1 MATDTRLYDILR
13 IPPSA
18 STSEIKKA
26 YRILALKYHPDKNN
40 HSEESTS
47 KFQEICQAYEVL
59 KDDRKRA
66 LYNQYGTIDE
76 QAIQQEQQN
85 NMPSFFTSSA
95 SANPMN
101 MSAGDLFAHFFD
113 NVSSSSS
120 TFNTRR
126 SNMPGSS
133 STISRGPDIKHDL
146 KCSLAELYDGKKT
159 KLGLNRKRL
168 CKLCQG
174 YGGTKCRTCKACGG
188 QGQQTETRRMGPMVQ
203 TWTQTCNQCGGTG
216 TFMKNTDTCGDCH
229 GEGYI
234 RERRILDVE
243 VIPGMCHGQIIILPG
258 EADEVITTSRG
269 NQKVIPGDV
278 VITIKQSKDDKFQRV
293 NKGGCDLVM
302 RKCKIPL
309 TTSLCGGDVYIDGHP
324 NGKVLK
330 VSIIPGEIIRPNC
343 FKSIEGMGM
352 PKYNCDTNGAG
363 LPVQQQ
369 EAQLTKGNL
378 YILFQVDFPEK
389 LEQDTI
395 TKLMDVFANDPNIKQ
410 QIAAQ
415 DDTFNK
421 ELDDC
426 VEIEDR
432 VLSSFVPDLSAIIND
447 KNDKRSNPNS
457 RKWGNKKRRYYSKD
471 ESEQEG
477 GDDDSATD
485 QDMVDI
491 DQEDSNNCT
500 IH

>member
-13 IPPSA
+13 IAPSA
-18 STSEIKKA
+18 STTEIKKA

-40 HSEESTS
+40 HSEESKS

-76 QAIQQEQQN
+76 QAIQQEQQS
-85 NMPSFFTSSA
+85 NMSSFFTSSA
-95 SANPMN
+95 SAHPMN

-113 NVSSSSS
+113 NVSASSSS
-120 TFNTRR
+120 FNTRGP
-126 SNMPGSS
+126 NVPPS

-159 KLGLNRKRL
+159 KLGLNRKRI

-174 YGGTKCRTCKACGG
+174 HGGTKRRTCKTCRG

-203 TWTQTCNQCGGTG
+203 TWTQTCNQCNGAGTLL
-216 TFMKNTDTCGDCH
+216 KSTDTCSDCH

-234 RERRILDVE
+234 RERKIFDVE
-243 VIPGMCHGQIIILPG
+243 VIPGMCHGQMIILPG
-258 EADEVITTSRG
+258 EADEVITTSHG

-278 VITIKQSKDDKFQRV
+278 VITINQSKDNKFQRI

-324 NGKVLK
+324 SGKLLK

-363 LPVQQQ
+363 LPEQQ
-369 EAQLTKGNL
+369 TKGNL

-395 TKLMDVFANDPNIKQ
+395 TKLMQIFGNDPNVKQ
-410 QIAAQ
+410 QMVAQ
-415 DDTFNK
+415 DDSFNR

-426 VEIEDR
+426 VEFEDC
-432 VLSSFVPDLSAIIND
+432 VLSDFVPDLSAIAND
-447 KNDKRSNPNS
+447 KKSNQN
-457 RKWGNKKRRYYSKD
+457 RRNWGNKKRRYYSD
-471 ESEQEG
+471 AGSEQEG
-477 GDDDSATD
+477 DNSATD
-485 QDMVDI
+485 QDMADVDG
-491 DQEDSNNCT
+491 EDSNNCT